1 MTTGPSTEYLWKT
14 VASSQYERYS
24 LKGNSIHTQTQHGSF
39 YCKTNGW
46 QQAWCRQRLVHVQ
59 HWFSLHEM
67 FVFLTIT
74 ALAYFFLHFFSLHT
88 DFELCLLYVKLT
100 VLFCRFLNTCMMKAI
115 DLSLR
120 KILLFSLPLP
130 LPLPSPFGETS
141 FCASSHCSCQ
151 HAPSSFM
158 LVTATSTMS
167 LGSWVSVR
175 VSSFLRT
182 VECQKLLETLND
194 AEFCWLHITVVLLF
208 NRTCQLGWI
217 SWKHLWILTFSSYS
231 NLWRMC
237 LACCSRI

>member
-1 MTTGPSTEYLWKT
+1 MKDSCVVTVREILTKGKQYSHTDSTWQLLLQNKWLATSLVPSKVGTCSTLIFSAWDVRLFDNYS
-14 VASSQYERYS
+14 ASIFFS
-24 LKGNSIHTQTQHGSF
+24 SF
-39 YCKTNGW
+39 
-46 QQAWCRQRLVHVQ
+46 
-59 HWFSLHEM
+59 
-67 FVFLTIT
+67 
-74 ALAYFFLHFFSLHT
+74 FFSLHT